1 MLSPLLF
8 NILLEVVIALALEGN
23 GTGATISG
31 TFLSNLLFADDIS
44 CYRKS
49 SWRITV
55 IEQCPKS

>member
-8 NILLEVVIALALEGN
+8 NILLEVVIALALDGN

-31 TFLSNLLFADDIS
+31 TFVSNLLFADDIS

-49 SWRITV
+49 S
-55 IEQCPKS
+55 